1 MLKTLKSLI
10 VISFISGVRKLKFQ
24 EVFNLFYVVLGNTT
38 SRVILSTSDYL
49 YINKGIGNIWFNSS
63 AGSYITWKQIY
74 QGFEIFPQ
82 GVDKS
87 KILGA
92 EVTLW
97 GEVSNDD
104 LLENNLWM
112 RSTAFAE
119 KLWTEKTRPIKEL
132 VKEVVMIQ
140 NELIKIGVS
149 PSPIV
154 SEFCELYTDK
164 CLFS

>member
-1 MLKTLKSLI
+1 MHRTLRLQKLTSSTIGALKQTFQR
-10 VISFISGVRKLKFQ
+10 VILYFIK
-24 EVFNLFYVVLGNTT
+24 VLGNST
-38 SRVILSTSDYL
+38 SRIILSPSDFL

-63 AGSYITWKQIY
+63 AGAYSTWKQIY

-104 LLENNLWM
+104 TLENNIWM
-112 RSTAFAE
+112 RATAFAE
-119 KLWTEKTRPIKEL
+119 KLWTNQTRTIHEL
-132 VKEVVMIQ
+132 VKEVVAISNQLIQ
-140 NELIKIGVS
+140 MGVS

-154 SEFCELYTDK
+154 SEFCERNTDQ
-164 CLFS
+164 CLLS